1 MTEKIKLKD
10 FPQTFWIANTM
21 EIFERM
27 AWYGFFAVSSLYIT
41 GAVSEGGLGF
51 SDEDRGVLQGVVTFF
66 LYLFP
71 VVSGAL
77 ADRYGYKKMLYASF
91 TVMVPAY
98 YMLGQF
104 KTFPTFFLAFMM
116 VAIGA
121 SMFKP
126 VIIGTISKV
135 TTPRSASMGFG
146 IFYMMVNIGGFVG
159 PIVAGVVRAISWDYV
174 FLVSAGWIT
183 LNFIF
188 VTLFFKEPT
197 SEAKSANPRSLK
209 KVLSDMVEV
218 LGNGRFFIFVFGL
231 LAVLVVGSKFT
242 SDGTITW
249 EEIIYISI
257 GWILTNIVIDIL
269 LKFVNPIDRK
279 GIFDYIYYYGTIIV
293 ASLFIF
299 IVLNSISTL
308 LGYKLIFIVSIPLLI
323 LISFLTN
330 LGFQKGYGNWLFEP
344 MRLGNWKFGLFLL
357 LMSGFWTSFNQIFY
371 TLPLYIR
378 DFVDTSDLMHSTQSI
393 FNFFGVS
400 PKIFEMFSNSMAV
413 AGQVNPEY
421 LINLNAGAIIFFQ
434 VGISYLVS
442 RLKPFTTIFWRTLV
456 TVVSFSV
463 LIFGTVGWITVLGIV
478 VFSFGEMM
486 ASPKSKEYTGRI
498 APPEKVAL
506 YMGYFYW
513 CVALGN
519 LFGGILSGQLYG
531 AFARDMQRPDIMWL
545 IFGLIALGSALL
557 ILLYDKMI
565 IRKG

>member
-41 GAVSEGGLGF
+41 GAVGDGGLGF

-77 ADRYGYKKMLYASF
+77 ADRYGFKKMLYASF

-116 VAIGA
+116 VALGA

-135 TTPRSASMGFG
+135 TNERSASMGFG

-159 PIVAGVVRAISWDYV
+159 PIVAGVVRAISWEYV
-174 FLVSAGWIT
+174 FMASSGWIAV
-183 LNFIF
+183 NFIF
-188 VTLFFKEPT
+188 VTLFYKEPT

-218 LGNGRFFIFVFGL
+218 LGNGRFFLFIFGL
-231 LAVLVVGSKFT
+231 LSILVMGSKFT
-242 SDGTITW
+242 ADGTITW
-249 EEIIYISI
+249 NQIIYISV
-257 GWILTNIVIDIL
+257 GWIILNFVYDLIIKKLTTKENQSW
-269 LKFVNPIDRK
+269 
-279 GIFDYIYYYGTIIV
+279 YI
-293 ASLFIF
+293 SPMK
-299 IVLNSISTL
+299 
-308 LGYKLIFIVSIPLLI
+308 LGD
-323 LISFLTN
+323 
-330 LGFQKGYGNWLFEP
+330 
-344 MRLGNWKFGLFLL
+344 WKFGLFLL

-378 DFVDTSDLMHSTQSI
+378 DFVDTSDLMQSTQSV
-393 FNFFGVS
+393 FNFFGISNETFVAY
-400 PKIFEMFSNSMAV
+400 SNSMAV
-413 AGQVNPEY
+413 AGQINPEY

-434 VGISYLVS
+434 VGISYLVT
-442 RLKPFTTIFWRTLV
+442 RMKPFTTIFWGTLI
-456 TVVSFSV
+456 TVVSFSI
-463 LIFGTVGWITVLGIV
+463 LIFGTIGWITVLGIV

-498 APPEKVAL
+498 APPAKVAL

-519 LFGGILSGQLYG
+519 LFGGILSGQLYA
-531 AFARDMQRPDIMWL
+531 AFARDMQRPDLMWL
-545 IFGLIALGSALL
+545 IFGIIALGSAML

-565 IRKG
+565 IRKN